1 MESAIRTTCRT
12 GEVLSGY
19 ASVKKSIMTGKVS
32 AVIYSASLPAEKAE
46 ELEKLCSLAEIPARK
61 MAISPADFGSLCN
74 KPFPTSV
81 LGVRSFGQSSLKE
94 LMTK

>member
-1 MESAIRTTCRT
+1 MESAIKTTCRT

-19 ASVKKSIMTGKVS
+19 TSVKKLIMTGKVS
-32 AVIYSASLPAEKAE
+32 AVIYCASLPAEKAE
-46 ELEKLCSLAEIPARK
+46 ELERLCSLAEIPAK
-61 MAISPADFGSLCN
+61 KLVISPADFGSLCN

>member
-1 MESAIRTTCRT
+1 LESAIRTTCRT

-19 ASVKKSIMTGKVS
+19 TSVKKSIMTGKVS
-32 AVIYSASLPAEKAE
+32 AVIYSASLPTEKAE
-46 ELEKLCSLAEIPARK
+46 ELEKLCSLAEIPVRR
-61 MAISPADFGSLCN
+61 MTISPTDFGSLCN
-74 KPFPTSV
+74 KPFPMSV